1 MMKII
6 LFYVLAM
13 LLGWNVITAIGGV
26 EKTTQPM
33 QFTGGP
39 EFSAEKT
46 TATMQF
52 TGQ

>member
-1 MMKII
+1 MKII
-6 LFYVLAM
+6 LLFVSVI
-13 LLGWNVITAIGGV
+13 LLGWSGIIVFAGV
-26 EKTTQPM
+26 ETTTQQM

-39 EFSAEKT
+39 EFTVVRT